1 MSDVARSYQMNC
13 STIGTILK
21 NKDRIMEHVRRSV
34 PMHST
39 IISKKHGKVIEELE
53 NLLSIW
59 KEDCHQKRKPLSLI
73 LIQEK
78 ALSLFEDVKTK
89 YGEEAAD
96 VTFTASHVWFN
107 RFKAR
112 NNFHNIKV
120 TGEAASAD
128 TVAAQ
133 EFPATLK
140 EVIKEGAFSPQ
151 QIFNVDE
158 TGLYWKKMPDRTY
171 ISKEDKCMPGF
182 KPAKDRLTLLLGGN
196 TAGDMKIKP
205 LHYAE
210 NPRALK
216 NIAKASLPVVWKSNQ
231 KAWVTLAMFQDWFYH
246 HFIPEVER
254 YCRNKN
260 IPFNILL
267 LLDNALGHPFLD
279 DFHAN
284 VKIVFLP
291 SNTTSLLQPMDQ
303 GAIAT
308 FKKYYLRCTFRQ
320 ALKAT
325 EGDSGMTLHE
335 FWKNFT
341 IFNAVKNIDASW
353 RKITTATMNGVWK
366 KLFPMFVH
374 DSPSLA
380 KLQAEEQNVV
390 DNLVS
395 ISEKLDLDLEEQ
407 DFHKYFAVYNQEL
420 TNEDLMELENQRKE
434 EEKRTNWKW
443 NQHRTI
449 SRPR

>member
-1 MSDVARSYQMNC
+1 MNR

-21 NKDRIMEHVRRSV
+21 SKDRIMEHVRSSV

-39 IISKKHGKVIEELE
+39 IISKKRGKVIGELE

-59 KEDCHQKRKPLSLI
+59 MDDCHQKRKPPSLM

-96 VTFTASHVWFN
+96 VTFTASHGWFN
-107 RFKAR
+107 CFKAH
-112 NNFHNIKV
+112 NSLHNIKV

-140 EVIKEGAFSPQ
+140 EIIKEGAFSPQ
-151 QIFNVDE
+151 QIFIVDE

-171 ISKEDKCMPGF
+171 ISKEEKSMPGF

-205 LHYAE
+205 LLMYHAE

-216 NIAKASLPVVWKSNQ
+216 NIAKASLPVVWKSNR

-246 HFIPEVER
+246 QFIPEVEQYFR
-254 YCRNKN
+254 DKN

-267 LLDNALGHPFLD
+267 LLDNAPGHPPFLD
-279 DFHAN
+279 GFHAN
-284 VKIVFLP
+284 VKVVFLP
-291 SNTTSLLQPMDQ
+291 PNTTSLLQPMDQ

-308 FKKYYLRCTFRQ
+308 FKKYYLRRTFRQ
-320 ALKAT
+320 AT
-325 EGDSGMTLHE
+325 EGESGMTLRE

-341 IFNAVKNIDASW
+341 ICNAIKNIDASW
-353 RKITTATMNGVWK
+353 REITTATMNGVWK
-366 KLFPMFVH
+366 KLCLMFVH

-380 KLQAEEQNVV
+380 KLQAGEQNVV
-390 DNLVS
+390 DNIVS
-395 ISEKLDLDLEEQ
+395 ISEKLDLHLEEQ
-407 DFHKYFAVYNQEL
+407 DFHEYFAVHNQEL

-434 EEKRTNWKW
+434 EEKEDEL
-443 NQHRTI
+443 
-449 SRPR
+449 

>member
-1 MSDVARSYQMNC
+1 MSNVARSYQMNR

-21 NKDRIMEHVRRSV
+21 NKDRIMEHVRSSV
-34 PMHST
+34 PRHST
-39 IISKKHGKVIEELE
+39 IISKKRGKVIEELL

-59 KEDCHQKRKPLSLI
+59 MEDCHQKRKPLSLM

-78 ALSLFEDVKTK
+78 ALKGLFEDVKTK

-96 VTFTASHVWFN
+96 VTFTASHGWFN

-112 NNFHNIKV
+112 NNLHNIKV

-140 EVIKEGAFSPQ
+140 EIIKEGAFSPQ

-171 ISKEDKCMPGF
+171 ISKEEKSMPGF

-196 TAGDMKIKP
+196 AAGDMKIKP
-205 LHYAE
+205 LLVYHAE

-216 NIAKASLPVVWKSNQ
+216 NIAKASLPVVWKSNR

-254 YCRNKN
+254 YCRDKN

-267 LLDNALGHPFLD
+267 LLDNAPGHPPFLD

-284 VKIVFLP
+284 VKVVFLP
-291 SNTTSLLQPMDQ
+291 PNTTFLLQPMDQ

-308 FKKYYLRCTFRQ
+308 FKKYYLRRTFRQ

-325 EGDSGMTLHE
+325 EGESGMTLRE

-341 IFNAVKNIDASW
+341 IYNAIKNIDASW
-353 RKITTATMNGVWK
+353 HEISTATMNGVWK
-366 KLFPMFVH
+366 KLCPMFVH

-390 DNLVS
+390 DNL
-395 ISEKLDLDLEEQ
+395 
-407 DFHKYFAVYNQEL
+407 EL
-420 TNEDLMELENQRKE
+420 TNEDLMELDNQRKE
-434 EEKRTNWKW
+434 EEK
-443 NQHRTI
+443 
-449 SRPR
+449 